1 MAAPDY
7 SEQSQQTTIASGT
20 SETTIV
26 TADPNF
32 RRNLTRLLV
41 TTANAAAATLT
52 LRDATGGSAVAIFD
66 YPNAASAP
74 TTPLLINFD
83 PPLRQ
88 SAKNSNWTL
97 QASAAAGAIHITA
110 DFVMGS

>member
-32 RRNLTRLLV
+32 RRNLTRLIV
-41 TTANAAAATLT
+41 TTPNTAAATLT
-52 LRDATGGSAVAIFD
+52 LRDATGVTDVALFA
-66 YPNAASAP
+66 YTGAASGP
-74 TTPLLINFD
+74 TALLVINFA

-88 SAKNSNWTL
+88 KASNNNL
-97 QASAAAGAIHITA
+97 DRQGSAAAAAVHITA
-110 DFVMGS
+110 DFVVGS